1 MAISNDLILEWID
14 RIANLQGLQMDP
26 TALADDVLLMAFVY
40 KKEEEFVLAMS
51 QVVRAIGQLVA
62 NKVEVSQLERNYSG
76 WDSYHFQSR
85 RVQGQGADLRIV
97 FQSTSA
103 NTIKIKGFSNRH
115 IPSDIYK
122 RLGSRR

>member
-14 RIANLQGLQMDP
+14 RVASLQGIQMDP

-51 QVVRAIGQLVA
+51 QVVRAIGQLVV
-62 NKVEVSQLERNYSG
+62 NKVEASQLERNYSG

-85 RVQGQGADLRIV
+85 RVQGQRADLRIV
-97 FQSTSA
+97 FQ
-103 NTIKIKGFSNRH
+103 NTQSSPLKVKGFGNRH

-122 RLGSRR
+122 RLGSR